1 MKVLLVHNFYQQP
14 GGEDRVFHQEGALL
28 EAYGNTVIRFSV
40 SNHEIRDLSK
50 WRLVADTFWN
60 TKIGAHIRTLIE
72 RERPAGM
79 HCHNIFP
86 LLSPA
91 IYYTAQA
98 LHIPVV
104 QTLHNYRLLC
114 PSAIL
119 YRAGHT
125 CEACL
130 GTVTFWPGV
139 LHGCYQ
145 NSRAATVVTA
155 AMLST
160 HRWALTWSKK
170 VDRYI
175 ALSDFARNKFIQG
188 GLPADRISVKPN
200 FLQSKPA
207 SSSRKGGYALYVG
220 RLVEEKGLA
229 VLLEAWQH
237 IGMRLPLKIVGD
249 GPLSAMV
256 SEGIAQI
263 QGVVWLGNQS
273 CEQVHALMQNAE
285 ILVLPSLWYEG
296 FPMTVVEAYAAGLP
310 IVASNIGS
318 LSSLVEHGRTGR
330 QFRPGSVLDLCSQI
344 EWILSHPQALAEMR
358 QAARME
364 FDRLYSAESNYRQLM
379 RIYQAAGAEG

>member
-14 GGEDRVFHQEGALL
+14 GGEDQVFHQEGDLL
-28 EAYGNTVIRFSV
+28 EAYGHTVIRFSA
-40 SNHEIRDLSK
+40 SNHEIADLSK
-50 WRLVADTFWN
+50 WCLVAKTFWN
-60 TKIGAHIRTLIE
+60 TKTGTHIRTLIE
-72 RERPAGM
+72 RERPAVM

-91 IYYTAQA
+91 IYYAAQA

-130 GTVTFWPGV
+130 GTATFWPGV

-160 HRWALTWSKK
+160 HRWVSTWSRK

-175 ALSDFARNKFIQG
+175 ALSDFARKKFIEG

-200 FLQSKPA
+200 FLHSAPPSA
-207 SSSRKGGYALYVG
+207 SGKDGYALYVG

-249 GPLSAMV
+249 GPLSSMV
-256 SEGIAQI
+256 SKGMEQI
-263 QGVVWLGNQS
+263 PGVVWLGNQPR
-273 CEQVHALMQNAE
+273 EQVNALMQNAE
-285 ILVLPSLWYEG
+285 VLVLPSLWYEG

-330 QFRPGSVLDLCSQI
+330 QFRPGSAHDLYLQI

-358 QAARME
+358 QTARAE
-364 FDRLYSAESNYRQLM
+364 FDRSYSAESNYRQLM
-379 RIYQAAGAEG
+379 QIYQAAGANM